1 MIISELNYTR
11 EPTPNEIYI
20 FTDKIKFQS
29 AIQSLVNYIRIAVVA
44 TVLIILSKFVSR
56 TILTILV
63 TITAIYLAYLI
74 YTKMCWLKYLHTI
87 KQGKFEVAECFITNI
102 KQEGSYYIAKIKLND
117 KQVIK
122 EKFEVSERFYKDWK
136 ENPKMLCFLA
146 GTKKYKTLLLRNDGR
161 SSY

>member
-20 FTDKIKFQS
+20 LTDKIKFQS
-29 AIQSLVNYIRIAVVA
+29 AIQSLANYIRIAVVA
-44 TVLIILSKFVSR
+44 IVLIILSKFVSR

-63 TITAIYLAYLI
+63 ITSVIYLIYLI
-74 YTKMCWLKYLHTI
+74 YTKICWLKYLHTV
-87 KQGKFEVAECFITNI
+87 KLGKFEVAECFITNI